1 MNKDADQI
9 LVNYSLSHPKEVLRV
24 LTILAEE
31 DEEQQE
37 DELLYFRGEVSSLRR
52 ATPPD
57 PTIPLLSPQD
67 QITRID
73 RWEAPF
79 NPDSPTVL
87 EENISLESLIG

>member
-1 MNKDADQI
+1 MNRDADQI
-9 LVNYSLSHPKEVLRV
+9 LVNYSLSHPREALRV
-24 LTILAEE
+24 LALLAK
-31 DEEQQE
+31 EQDE

-67 QITRID
+67 QIRRID

-79 NPDSPTVL
+79 NPESPTVL
-87 EENISLESLIG
+87 EENISLESLMV

>member
-9 LVNYSLSHPKEVLRV
+9 LVNYSLNHPGEALRV
-24 LTILAEE
+24 LAVLAK
-31 DEEQQE
+31 EQEE
-37 DELLYFRGEVSSLRR
+37 DELLYFRGEVSSLRH

-57 PTIPLLSPQD
+57 PTIPLLSAED
-67 QITRID
+67 HITRID

-87 EENISLESLIG
+87 EENISLESLIV

>member
-9 LVNYSLSHPKEVLRV
+9 LVKYSLNHPTEALRV
-24 LTILAEE
+24 LALLAK
-31 DEEQQE
+31 EQEE

-52 ATPPD
+52 STPPD
-57 PTIPLLSPQD
+57 PAIPLLSPED

-79 NPDSPTVL
+79 NPESPTVL
-87 EENISLESLIG
+87 EENISLESLLV

>member
-9 LVNYSLSHPKEVLRV
+9 LVEYSLSHPREVLRV
-24 LTILAEE
+24 LAILAEE
-31 DEEQQE
+31 HEE

-57 PTIPLLSPQD
+57 PTVPLLGPQD

-79 NPDSPTVL
+79 NPVSPIVL
-87 EENISLESLIG
+87 EEHISLESLIG

>member
-1 MNKDADQI
+1 MHKDADQI
-9 LVNYSLSHPKEVLRV
+9 LANYSLSHPKEVLRV

-31 DEEQQE
+31 QEE

-73 RWEAPF
+73 RWKAPF

-87 EENISLESLIG
+87 EENISLESLID